1 MRIQLMFKQLFRK
14 SAAAVATAQSE
25 GANPKVSIV
34 IICYNMAR
42 EVPRTVR
49 SFLPPYQ
56 KDLQP
61 EDIEIIVLEN
71 GSSQPVAEDIRMSWP
86 GNVKYIQIEDP
97 KPSPAHALNYG
108 VKIARAPIVCPVID
122 GARMASPGLLSSA
135 LKALQ
140 ISDQAFAA
148 TIGYH
153 LGSKLQQE
161 AVNEG
166 YNQEVEDEL
175 IRSINWPE
183 DGYRLFEICAP
194 GGSSRSA
201 WFGTISESNAPF
213 LRKSLYESLGG
224 YDERFDIPGGGLVNL
239 DFLNRA
245 LERSDIDYMLIVGE
259 ATFHQFH
266 GGVTT
271 SRHVQLKE
279 ADGETTWSKY
289 ARQYEAIRGKRY
301 GHPARRPILFGSFPP
316 AASTIAKRGL
326 EYVLE
331 QVK

>member
-1 MRIQLMFKQLFRK
+1 MFKQLFSK
-14 SAAAVATAQSE
+14 SASAAAPEQSE
-25 GANPKVSIV
+25 GASPKVSIV

-61 EDIEIIVLEN
+61 EDVEIIVLEN

-86 GNVKYIQIEDP
+86 GNVKYIQIKDP

-135 LKALQ
+135 LKALK
-140 ISDQAFAA
+140 ISDQAFVAS
-148 TIGYH
+148 IGYH

-161 AVNEG
+161 AVDEG
-166 YNQEVEDEL
+166 YNQAVEDEL
-175 IRSINWPE
+175 IRSINWPQ
-183 DGYRLFEICAP
+183 DGYKLFEICAP
-194 GGSSRSA
+194 AGSARSG
-201 WFGTISESNAPF
+201 WFGTLSETNAPF
-213 LRKSLYESLGG
+213 LTKSLYESLGG

-239 DFLNRA
+239 DFLNRVV
-245 LERSDIDYMLIVGE
+245 ERPGIDYMLVMGE

-271 SRHVQLKE
+271 SRRVALKE
-279 ADGETTWSKY
+279 ADGESTWSKY
-289 ARQYEAIRGKRY
+289 TRQYEDIRGKPFQAT
-301 GHPARRPILFGSFPP
+301 GRRPILFGSFPP

-326 EYVLE
+326 EFVLG
-331 QVK
+331 QSQ

>member
-1 MRIQLMFKQLFRK
+1 MFKQLLSK
-14 SAAAVATAQSE
+14 SAAAVPPEQSE

-56 KDLQP
+56 KELQP
-61 EDIEIIVLEN
+61 EDVEVIVLEN
-71 GSSQPVAEDIRMSWP
+71 GSSQPVAEEVRMSWP
-86 GNVKYIQIEDP
+86 GNVKYIQIKDP
-97 KPSPAHALNYG
+97 KPSPAHALNFG

-135 LKALQ
+135 LKALK
-140 ISDQAFAA
+140 ISDQAFVAS
-148 TIGYH
+148 IGYH

-161 AVNEG
+161 AVDEG
-166 YNQEVEDEL
+166 YNQAVEDEL
-175 IRSINWPE
+175 IRSINWPQ

-194 GGSSRSA
+194 AGSSRAA
-201 WFGTISESNAPF
+201 WFGTLAETNAPF
-213 LRKSLYESLGG
+213 LTKSLYESLGG

-245 LERSDIDYMLIVGE
+245 VERLGIDYMLVMGE

-271 SRHVQLKE
+271 SRSVALKE
-279 ADGETTWSKY
+279 ADGESTWSKY
-289 ARQYEAIRGKRY
+289 IRQYEDIRGR
-301 GHPARRPILFGSFPP
+301 PFQVTDRRPILFGSFPP
-316 AASTIAKRGL
+316 AASSVAKRGL

-331 QVK
+331 RIK